1 MKPKILF
8 VSEAVSLAHVA
19 RPSVLAGSLDQC
31 EYDIHFASNGQYPF
45 CYDDHCWTHH
55 PLPGIS
61 STTFLKRLASGQ
73 PLYTETEL
81 SRYVTDD
88 LSLIKSVNPDLIVG
102 DFRLSLGISA
112 RIANIPFFAITN
124 AHWSPYYSRRTL
136 PSPDLPIARLIGHR
150 LFGTLFNMAWPLAS
164 HFHVRAANR
173 LRRSYGLSEYA
184 SLNEYYCDGD
194 VVMYA
199 DYPGLTPV
207 SQLPDNHVFLG
218 PIIWSPPVKEL
229 PPWWG
234 ILADSS
240 ERPIYAT
247 LGTTGKADLLPQVV
261 AACREAGVRCLVATA
276 GRNGLSSTPPWIYA
290 APFLPGSEAAEISS
304 MVICNGGSASAHQAL
319 AKGKP
324 VFGICS
330 NLDQL
335 QTMESLTQAGVG
347 KYIRASIAHPKTISE
362 NIVHM
367 LSVSTYSESAKA
379 MAIGFADWNAGN
391 HFRTLIHQQFG

>member
-19 RPSVLAGSLDQC
+19 RPSVLAGALDQN

-45 CYDDHCWTHH
+45 CYDGHCWTHH
-55 PLPGIS
+55 SLHGINS
-61 STTFLKRLASGQ
+61 PTFLKRLASGQ
-73 PLYTETEL
+73 PLYTEAEL
-81 SRYVTDD
+81 SHYIKDD
-88 LSLIKSVNPDLIVG
+88 LSLIKSVNPDIIVG

-112 RIANIPFFAITN
+112 RSANIPLFTITN
-124 AHWSPYYSRRTL
+124 AHWSPYYSRPTL
-136 PSPDLPIARLIGHR
+136 PSPDLPIARLISHQ
-150 LFGTLFNMAWPLAS
+150 LFGKLFNMAWPLAS
-164 HFHVRAANR
+164 YLHVRAANR
-173 LRRSYGLSEYA
+173 LRHTYGLSEYA

-199 DYPGLTPV
+199 DYPGLTPA
-207 SQLPDNHVFLG
+207 SHLPKNHVFIG

-229 PPWWG
+229 PDWWAT
-234 ILADSS
+234 LADSGR
-240 ERPIYAT
+240 RPIYAT

-261 AACREAGVRCLVATA
+261 VACRDAGVRCLVATA
-276 GRNGLSSTPPWIYA
+276 GRNGLASTPPWIYA

-335 QTMESLTQAGVG
+335 QTMESLTQAGAG
-347 KYIRASIAHPKTISE
+347 EYIRASIACPKTISE

-367 LSVSTYSESAKA
+367 LSNSSYSESAEA
-379 MAIGFADWNAGN
+379 MAIGFADWNARN
-391 HFRTLIHQQFG
+391 HFRTLINQQFD